1 MRVAMTAIYVRL
13 PTARKQ
19 WNGLAVDTNVNQ
31 VYILVMA
38 DRSLLDRIYDAHRL
52 LAAIE
57 AEPRRYGTDR
67 LFYASEI
74 HTLVCIGECPD
85 MNLTTLAAR
94 LEVSKS
100 AASKFVAKL
109 LQSDYITKT
118 KAPTNARDVLFRVT
132 AKGRRAIEGHR
143 QFEARAF
150 GPLEAI
156 ESRLRPAERKVIA
169 GFLDNLERELNAPA
183 S

>member
-1 MRVAMTAIYVRL
+1 
-13 PTARKQ
+13 
-19 WNGLAVDTNVNQ
+19 
-31 VYILVMA
+31 MA
-38 DRSLLDRIYDAHRL
+38 DQSLLHRIHDAHRL

-57 AEPRRYGTDR
+57 AEPRRYGTAR

-74 HTLVCIGECPD
+74 HTLVCIGEYPD

-109 LQSDYITKT
+109 LQAGCITKT

-132 AKGRRAIEGHR
+132 ATGRRAIDGHR

-156 ESRLRPAERKVIA
+156 ESRLRPAERKAIA
-169 GFLDNLERELNAPA
+169 GFLDNLARALNAP
-183 S
+183 SN